1 MADPLLTGATIS
13 FATED
18 PTTSHHDPDPTG
30 GPNKDFNT
38 NITVELIDGGGTIV
52 ARLSDDEGNFPYPSN
67 EGPFALALTE
77 STATKSSLVGA
88 SVRIHIDPVGNDD
101 WSFNAFAELKFNDGS
116 ALTGEANGLQLSD
129 SQHDASISIS

>member
-1 MADPLLTGATIS
+1 MPDPKLTAANIS

-18 PTTSHHDPDPTG
+18 PTTSNHNPNPTG

-38 NITVELIDGGGTIV
+38 NITVDVVDGTGTVV
-52 ARLSDDEGNFPYPSN
+52 AHLSDDEGNFPYPSN

-77 STATKSSLVGA
+77 STAVKSNLVGG

-101 WSFNAFAELKFNDGS
+101 WSFNAFATLKFDDGS
-116 ALTGEANGLQLSD
+116 ALTGEANGVQLGD
-129 SQHDASISIS
+129 SQHDCSISLG